1 MRRDGLVLHCRLLQ
15 RRRLRLSRQRRGRCL
30 LGGGGG
36 TVGGGKV
43 KGDQARAHRGGWG
56 VREGVVRGVEQ
67 RQHLRPVLQDGAK
80 QRHEP
85 VRRCIQPPLASAAE
99 WQEPEPPVQ
108 PRKVQWHPR
117 WASRRRPG
125 LVLEPVW
132 PPVLPISRSL
142 FISNYYSYSPYTI
155 ELNGYGMSSVVR
167 NHTRSPRSR
176 RVTGPCRRHY
186 RTGGGSRPRPGGL
199 PASPDRYVSSARR
212 PARAR
217 PAVAARPA
225 RCRLPTAHS
234 LDRALDRQAR
244 LLVRRG
250 LTAGESAPYCAESL
264 GSACVRTP
272 SACVHSVRRPGR
284 TSDRY
289 RFV

>member
-1 MRRDGLVLHCRLLQ
+1 MLCCCFRLQ
-15 RRRLRLSRQRRGRCL
+15 CP
-30 LGGGGG
+30 
-36 TVGGGKV
+36 VGHKV
-43 KGDQARAHRGGWG
+43 KGDQPRAHAGGRG
-56 VREGVVRGVEQ
+56 VREGVVCRVEQ

-199 PASPDRYVSSARR
+199 LGQVRIVSAPPSARAPCR
-212 PARAR
+212 CCSAGPLPA
-217 PAVAARPA
+217 
-225 RCRLPTAHS
+225 AHG
-234 LDRALDRQAR
+234 A
-244 LLVRRG
+244 
-250 LTAGESAPYCAESL
+250 
-264 GSACVRTP
+264 
-272 SACVHSVRRPGR
+272 
-284 TSDRY
+284 
-289 RFV
+289 